1 MHENPA
7 WCAILDTYDHRKP
20 QNFLPFLFL
29 LSFFFFFFF
38 CFFFGGGGRGGCL
51 SLFII
56 RAHYLSLNC
65 KKSCCCMMNNN
76 TLFFLLANYFVKY
89 IYTIYKYMG
98 GQKIWSYC
106 KRIIFVL
113 TFEREIPNLIL
124 ITSWLIY
131 LGKLNSLEENLI
143 VIMKCV

>member
-1 MHENPA
+1 MCVNVGLKSKCMKILRDVGYLIHMITENLR
-7 WCAILDTYDHRKP
+7 I
-20 QNFLPFLFL
+20 FSLFF
-29 LSFFFFFFF
+29 SFFPFFFFF
-38 CFFFGGGGRGGCL
+38 CFFFGGVGWGVGCL

-124 ITSWLIY
+124 ITS
-131 LGKLNSLEENLI
+131 
-143 VIMKCV
+143 